1 MTAKETI
8 KVATIEGP
16 EGPREDGKVGR
27 ISFRVR
33 SAAGQTYF
41 VSATKDNPPKM
52 VVPLEV
58 DKTYTA
64 DTNVSSNKL
73 NYINSAEETNAQP
86 TPATSPAA
94 ASQKFGGETQG
105 TRTRSIICQSII
117 KACAAPNGSIDQA
130 NEWLQW
136 HDARVAG
143 ESMRVAGAA
152 IREELGGADFT
163 GFNYGDAKASV
174 DSHTFNFTIDPSLW
188 KFNRPE
194 VVELIEKQV
203 EKIEDVEKNPFETA
217 DGLANWWT
225 QQKEALDQ
233 LTDSE
238 YESFQ
243 NRMRAVK
250 ESMNAPQETKET
262 KRGGL

>member
-1 MTAKETI
+1 MTTETI
-8 KVATIEGP
+8 TVVTIEPP
-16 EGPREDGKVGR
+16 EGIRDDGTQGR
-27 ISFRVR
+27 ISFRVT
-33 SAAGQTYF
+33 SSTGQRYF
-41 VSATKDNPPKM
+41 VSAPKNDPSKM
-52 VVPLEV
+52 GVPLEEG
-58 DKTYTA
+58 KTYA
-64 DTNVSSNKL
+64 AQTNLDRNKN
-73 NYINSAEETNAQP
+73 NYINSAQLTDAKP
-86 TPATSPAA
+86 TSAA
-94 ASQKFGGETQG
+94 ASQKFGGETQD

-130 NEWLQW
+130 NEWLKW

-174 DSHTFNFTIDPSLW
+174 DSHTLNFTIDPSLW

-194 VVELIEKQV
+194 VVELIEAQLAKL
-203 EKIEDVEKNPFETA
+203 EDKKTNPFETA

-250 ESMNAPQETKET
+250 ESMNAPQETQ
-262 KRGGL
+262 RGGL